1 MGIDNSDGDK
11 FKIINSWDF
20 DSGAGT
26 SELTIDPTT
35 GFTGLEIDLPTNKL
49 HINEGGATAVYSQW
63 TNGVSGTTVSD
74 GLIVGVDATG
84 NSIIN
89 NQESTDL

>member
-26 SELTIDPTT
+26 SELTINSVN
-35 GFTGLEIDLPTNKL
+35 GFIGFEIDNPTNKH
-49 HINEGGATAVYSQW
+49 HINELGANAVY
-63 TNGVSGTTVSD
+63 T
-74 GLIVGVDATG
+74 
-84 NSIIN
+84 
-89 NQESTDL
+89 